1 MTIQP
6 PLDLPQDILDG
17 LASGAY
23 KLFGS
28 VVRDATKGFIV
39 KHLADAPA
47 EATTEIAKKAVG
59 NAPAML
65 KNPWVIGATL
75 TGAIIAV
82 ATITYFA
89 SKQKHVADEPAEAP
103 VYLVEYR
110 EALRAYLT
118 AARDGNLDEAVI
130 GRLIGAL
137 DALRTETVEG
147 AVAIEQSEES
157 DQVVS
162 LIIAHTRALAQANG
176 VDLDDVLEPI
186 AQGDDTDELRQ
197 HLEAQRRIFA
207 QED

>member
-6 PLDLPQDILDG
+6 PLDLPQEILDG

-23 KLFGS
+23 KLWGG
-28 VVRDATKGFIV
+28 VVRDAAKGFIV

-47 EATTEIAKKAVG
+47 EATTEVAKKAVG
-59 NAPAML
+59 NAAAML

-82 ATITYFA
+82 ATITYLA
-89 SKQKHVADEPAEAP
+89 TKQKQVADEPAEAP
-103 VYLVEYR
+103 VYLIEYR
-110 EALRAYLT
+110 EALHAYLM
-118 AARDGNLDEAVI
+118 AARDGKLDEAVI
-130 GRLIGAL
+130 GRLIEAL
-137 DALRTETVEG
+137 STLRAETAEG

-157 DQVVS
+157 DQVVG

-176 VDLDDVLEPI
+176 VDLDEVLEPF
-186 AQGDDTDELRQ
+186 AEDDEMDELRQ